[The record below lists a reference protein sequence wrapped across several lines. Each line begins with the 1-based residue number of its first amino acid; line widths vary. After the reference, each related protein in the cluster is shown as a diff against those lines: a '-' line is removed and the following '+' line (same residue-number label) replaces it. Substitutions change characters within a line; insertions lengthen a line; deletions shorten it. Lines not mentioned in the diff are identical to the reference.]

1 MKQVKG
7 RGKPQ
12 TAVGT
17 FSNLYAAPLVVF
29 SLLVLHN
36 FNLYI
41 LYVYIFLKTKSI
53 FWEKKSI
60 QRVFFSDF
68 FTFTKKKTPKGSPG
82 CDRLGQR
89 QALRCHGHR
98 LCFRVVS

>member
-7 RGKPQ
+7 KGKPQ

-36 FNLYI
+36 FNLSI
-41 LYVYIFLKTKSI
+41 LYVYIFFKKTKSI
-53 FWEKKSI
+53 FWEKKVYTVCLLF
-60 QRVFFSDF
+60 RFFYLY
-68 FTFTKKKTPKGSPG
+68 KKENT
-82 CDRLGQR
+82 
-89 QALRCHGHR
+89 
-98 LCFRVVS
+98 